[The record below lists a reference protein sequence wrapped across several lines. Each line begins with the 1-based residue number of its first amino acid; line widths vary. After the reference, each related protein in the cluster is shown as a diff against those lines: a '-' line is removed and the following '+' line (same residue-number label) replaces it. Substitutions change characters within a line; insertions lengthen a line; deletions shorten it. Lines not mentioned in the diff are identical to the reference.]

1 MSVLPTIRLTP
12 KYHRG
17 AHQVCLT
24 FPFNEDLIALARGL
38 SGARWSATFRCWYV
52 PYDSTIIS
60 RITTLFE
67 GHATL
72 INKIDH
78 SLIGK
83 TKHDK
88 RVRDINASHR
98 TILLGFR
105 DYLRGKRYSNST
117 VSTYLALTADLVEF
131 YNDTPL
137 EDLTNRSVEL
147 FIERIM
153 VPKNYS
159 VSTHRQFISALKLF
173 CLYYPSC
180 KINDVALTMPKKDKR
195 LPSVLSQ
202 EEVLDLI
209 RCTQNLKHR
218 TILALIYSC
227 GLRIGELIGLKL
239 KDIDVDRRQVVVR
252 QGKGRKDR
260 YVILAESF
268 LPLLKNYILSY
279 QPKLFV
285 FEGQSKAQY
294 SPESIRSF
302 LKGSCKKAGISKYVT
317 PHTLRHS
324 YATHL
329 LEQGIDIRYIQELLG
344 HAKPETT
351 MIYTHVSKKD
361 LLQIKSPLDIAIKRV
376 LEQKPHS
383 QGLLS
388 DRL

>member
-1 MSVLPTIRLTP
+1 MSDLPTIQLAP

-17 AHQVCLT
+17 AHQICLK
-24 FPFNEDLIALARGL
+24 FPYNEDLIALTRRLLG
-38 SGARWSATFRCWYV
+38 SRWSATFKCWYV
-52 PYDSTIIS
+52 PYDPMVIPQIFK
-60 RITTLFE
+60 LFD
-67 GHATL
+67 GHAKL
-72 INKIDH
+72 INTVDH
-78 SLIGK
+78 SIIGK
-83 TKHDK
+83 SKHSK
-88 RVRDINASHR
+88 RVREINASHR
-98 TILLGFR
+98 SILLGFR
-105 DYLRGKRYSNST
+105 DYLRGKRYSKST

-131 YNDTPL
+131 YNNTPL
-137 EDLTNRSVEL
+137 TDITNRSVEL

-153 VPKNYS
+153 VPKGYS

-173 CLYYPSC
+173 SLYYPSC

-209 RCTQNLKHR
+209 RCTHNLKHR

-227 GLRIGELIGLKL
+227 GLRIGELIGLQL
-239 KDIDVDRRQVVVR
+239 KDIDIDRRQLVVR

-260 YVILAESF
+260 YIILAEAF
-268 LPLLKNYILSY
+268 LPLLNNYVMSY
-279 QPKLFV
+279 QPKMFV

-294 SPESIRSF
+294 SAESIRAF
-302 LKGSCKKAGISKYVT
+302 LKSSCKKARINKYVT

-376 LEQKPHS
+376 LESKPTN